1 MRHVGLALA
10 LAALALGRAQADE
23 GASLVDQLFP
33 RPAQPA
39 AALSAAGAAAGEAH
53 AAAFQELALQ
63 RGRSHDHLTG
73 FKRYMDSE
81 LLPRSMMAGRGHWK
95 PHVTDMEPS
104 RSSVVPREQP
114 RSANTLEQAIAA
126 LKRTSSADAQGGPFR
141 DQVQDGDESEA
152 EVAKKQKEWMM
163 LQEILRLQGL
173 LRAENQKKEQEKEWV
188 KQENLRNEEWA
199 MGEVAHAQ
207 IAHIKKQ
214 ATKRVTEAEEFA
226 KKALAAQRFTA
237 EATAIRTAIDHLRM
251 HKALDA
257 VNLR

>member
-10 LAALALGRAQADE
+10 LAALAIGVVQADE
-23 GASLVDQLFP
+23 GASLVDQLF
-33 RPAQPA
+33 RGPAQPA
-39 AALSAAGAAAGEAH
+39 AALPAADEAH
-53 AAAFQELALQ
+53 AAAFQELALK

-81 LLPRSMMAGRGHWK
+81 LLPRSMMAGRGHWE
-95 PHVTDMEPS
+95 PHVTEMEPS
-104 RSSVVPREQP
+104 RSGVVPREQP
-114 RSANTLEQAIAA
+114 QTANTLEQAIAA
-126 LKRTSSADAQGGPFR
+126 LKRKSSADTQDEPFR
-141 DQVQDGDESEA
+141 DQVQEGDESEA
-152 EVAKKQKEWMM
+152 EVAKKKKEWTM

-207 IAHIKKQ
+207 IAHVKKQ
-214 ATKRVTEAEEFA
+214 ATKRVTKAEAFA
-226 KKALAAQRFTA
+226 QKALAAQRFTA